1 MDYSFAKT
9 SFRARRKLI
18 KAYDTRLE
26 EVAGFATTVEIKWKV
41 TLSKKTQSSLCDLTA
56 QPEETDD

>member
-18 KAYDTRLE
+18 KAYDMRLE
-26 EVAGFATTVEIKWKV
+26 EEQQGSPQMFK
-41 TLSKKTQSSLCDLTA
+41 LNGR
-56 QPEETDD
+56 

>member
-9 SFRARRKLI
+9 SFRVSRKLM

-26 EVAGFATTVEIKWKV
+26 EELQGFPQLIKLNGK
-41 TLSKKTQSSLCDLTA
+41 
-56 QPEETDD
+56 

>member
-1 MDYSFAKT
+1 VCALTRNKSLNTEKCMDYSFAKT

-26 EVAGFATTVEIKWKV
+26 EEL
-41 TLSKKTQSSLCDLTA
+41 LSSQQLFKLNGR
-56 QPEETDD
+56 

>member
-1 MDYSFAKT
+1 VCALTVSKALNTDKCMDYSFAKT

-26 EVAGFATTVEIKWKV
+26 EKLQGCPQQFK
-41 TLSKKTQSSLCDLTA
+41 LNGR
-56 QPEETDD
+56 